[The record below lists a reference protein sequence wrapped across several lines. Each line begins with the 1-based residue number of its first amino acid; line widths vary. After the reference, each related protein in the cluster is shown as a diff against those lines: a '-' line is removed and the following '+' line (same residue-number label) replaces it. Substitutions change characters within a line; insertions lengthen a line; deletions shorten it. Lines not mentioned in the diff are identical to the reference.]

1 MSKKKIKP
9 MFFNKKNNG
18 RMAKHDVLPEGIE
31 LVSYDGPDFN
41 RQYEEAL
48 QRVENIKNLD
58 WSAEWTK
65 IMKRKQIKNKVI
77 DQSVRNENLADKIY
91 SMVEKE
97 GITMTNFERVMRRVR
112 KTVKENI
119 HLWQW
124 SAENILIEA

>member
-9 MFFNKKNNG
+9 MFFNKKNND

-58 WSAEWTK
+58 WSAE
-65 IMKRKQIKNKVI
+65 
-77 DQSVRNENLADKIY
+77 
-91 SMVEKE
+91 
-97 GITMTNFERVMRRVR
+97 
-112 KTVKENI
+112 
-119 HLWQW
+119 
-124 SAENILIEA
+124 

>member
-1 MSKKKIKP
+1 

-18 RMAKHDVLPEGIE
+18 RIAKHDVLPEGIE

-97 GITMTNFERVMRRVR
+97 GITMTNFEKVMRRVR

-124 SAENILIEA
+124 SVENILIED